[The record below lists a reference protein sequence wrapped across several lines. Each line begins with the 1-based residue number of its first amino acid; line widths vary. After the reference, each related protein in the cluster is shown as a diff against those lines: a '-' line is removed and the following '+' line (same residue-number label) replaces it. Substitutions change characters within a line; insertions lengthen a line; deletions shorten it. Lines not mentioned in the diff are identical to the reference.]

1 MDVPLLREIGVGG
14 LVVPYLEVGDPTGPP
29 VVMIPGLTDGLGPVS
44 LPRTRELFTALPLP
58 IERVRG
64 LVVSHR
70 DPVVAPV
77 TTRQLAA
84 DIAAT
89 LRQLLDRPAILV
101 CHSMGGM
108 VAQHL
113 AADHPELVRGLVL
126 TATAAVSDARVAAVL
141 ARWQALVVAHRF
153 DDFVAAAVGDSFPE
167 PEGSRRVADV
177 RRDPPPHPPIELVD
191 RHVAL
196 TAACAGH
203 DARDRLAAIRQPAL
217 VVAGARDAVIPI
229 DLARQLAAGLPD
241 ARLVEL
247 DGLGH
252 GFPDQD
258 PVRFERHV
266 VPFVDQLLAG
276 GS

>member
-1 MDVPLLREIGVGG
+1 VDRPQLREQRVGEV
-14 LVVPYLEVGDPTGPP
+14 VVPYLEVGDPSGPP

-58 IERVRG
+58 IDRVRG
-64 LVVSHR
+64 LVISHR
-70 DPVVAPV
+70 QPVAAPV
-77 TTRQLAA
+77 TTRELAA

-89 LRQLLDRPAILV
+89 MRALLDRPAVLV

-113 AADHPELVRGLVL
+113 AADHPDLVRGSVL
-126 TATAAVSDARVAAVL
+126 TATAAVADARVAAVL
-141 ARWQALVVAHRF
+141 ARWETLVVAHRF

-167 PEGSRRVADV
+167 PEGSRRVAEV
-177 RRDPPPHPPIELVD
+177 RRDPPPHPPHELVG

-196 TAACAGH
+196 SGACATH
-203 DARDRLAAIRQPAL
+203 DARDRLAAVTQPTL
-217 VVAGARDAVIPI
+217 VVAGRRDAVIPV
-229 DLARQLAAGLPD
+229 DLARDLAAGLPD
-241 ARLVEL
+241 ASFVAL

-258 PVRFERHV
+258 PAAFERHV
-266 VPFVDQLLAG
+266 VPFIDTLLPA
-276 GS
+276 

>member
-1 MDVPLLREIGVGG
+1 VDVPQLREVGVGE
-14 LVVPYLEVGDPTGPP
+14 LVVPYLDVGDPGGPP

-44 LPRTRELFTALPLP
+44 LPRTRELFTSLPLP
-58 IERVRG
+58 MERVRG
-64 LVVSHR
+64 LVISHR
-70 DPVVAPV
+70 QPVVAPV

-89 LRQLLDRPAILV
+89 LRELLDGPAVLV

-113 AADHPELVRGLVL
+113 AADHPELVRGSVL
-126 TATAAVSDARVAAVL
+126 TATAAVADARIAAVL
-141 ARWQALVVAHRF
+141 ARWEALVVAHRF
-153 DDFVAAAVGDSFPE
+153 DDFVAAAVGDSFPGS
-167 PEGSRRVADV
+167 EGSRRVADV
-177 RRDPPPHPPIELVD
+177 RRDPPPHPPVELVA

-196 TAACAGH
+196 SAACATH
-203 DARDRLAAIRQPAL
+203 DARDRLASIAQPTL
-217 VVAGARDAVIPI
+217 VVAGRLDAVIPI
-229 DLARQLAAGLPD
+229 DLARALAAGLPD

-258 PVRFERHV
+258 PVGFERHV
-266 VPFVDQLLAG
+266 VPFVDELIAAG
-276 GS
+276 S

>member
-1 MDVPLLREIGVGG
+1 MHRPQLREQRVGE

-44 LPRTRELFTALPLP
+44 LPRTRELFTELPLP
-58 IERVRG
+58 LDRVRG
-64 LVVSHR
+64 LVISHR
-70 DPVVAPV
+70 QPVVAPV

-89 LRQLLDRPAILV
+89 MRAVLDRPAVLV

-113 AADHPELVRGLVL
+113 AADHPELVRGSVL
-126 TATAAVSDARVAAVL
+126 TATAAVADVRIAAVL

-177 RRDPPPHPPIELVD
+177 RRDPPPHPPHDLVA

-196 TAACAGH
+196 TTACTTH
-203 DARDRLAAIRQPAL
+203 DARDRLAAITQPTL
-217 VVAGARDAVIPI
+217 VVAGRCDAVIPF
-229 DLARQLAAGLPD
+229 DLAQDLATGLPD
-241 ARLVEL
+241 VRFVAL

-258 PVRFERHV
+258 PAAFERHV
-266 VPFVDQLLAG
+266 VPFVDRLLDR
-276 GS
+276 